1 MFTQRITQVGVCLFA
16 LFALGTHRADAQEFV
31 DGSPGGL
38 RALLERFDAD
48 RGNVKR
54 FYNIPL
60 SAGDQ
65 RRRAAFYQGWLATLA
80 KLDFDRLS
88 RPGQVDYV
96 LFRNEIV
103 RTQKKIEREWARDAD
118 ILPLVPFKDPIVEL
132 LEARRRL
139 EPVEGKTFAV
149 RLEKIEKQIDTARQR
164 LEGAIDEANNRWDQD
179 ASRHAARRVR
189 DLRGQV
195 AGWFRFYNGYDPVFT
210 WWVKKPVAEVEKAL
224 DEYAGVITE
233 KMVKRKKVEK
243 PKDRDRLVGHP
254 IGAKALSRELAREMI
269 PYAPDKLVK
278 IAEHEFAWCDRE
290 MLKASRELGFE
301 DDWRKA
307 QNHVKT
313 KHVEPGAQPKVI
325 KELALEAERFLEQ
338 RKLITVP
345 PLCKETWRIGMM
357 SAGRQRVNPY
367 FTGGEVISV
376 SFPTDEMTHRD
387 KLMSMRGNNLHFAR
401 ATVHHELIPGHHLQD
416 FMMARYRPYRRRFRT
431 PFWKEGWAVYW
442 EMHLWDLGFAKSPED
457 RIGML
462 FWRKHRCARIIF
474 SLGYHLN
481 TMTADEAVDFL
492 VKRVGHER
500 RNATAEVRR
509 SIQGGYPPLYQCAYM
524 LGALQFRAMHRN
536 LVGGGKMTE
545 RQFHDTVLRQ
555 NSMPIEMVRAA
566 LDKDVKLT
574 RDYVARWKFA
584 KEGASR

>member
-1 MFTQRITQVGVCLFA
+1 
-16 LFALGTHRADAQEFV
+16 
-31 DGSPGGL
+31 
-38 RALLERFDAD
+38 
-48 RGNVKR
+48 
-54 FYNIPL
+54 
-60 SAGDQ
+60 
-65 RRRAAFYQGWLATLA
+65 
-80 KLDFDRLS
+80 
-88 RPGQVDYV
+88 
-96 LFRNEIV
+96 
-103 RTQKKIEREWARDAD
+103 
-118 ILPLVPFKDPIVEL
+118 
-132 LEARRRL
+132 
-139 EPVEGKTFAV
+139 
-149 RLEKIEKQIDTARQR
+149 
-164 LEGAIDEANNRWDQD
+164 
-179 ASRHAARRVR
+179 
-189 DLRGQV
+189 
-195 AGWFRFYNGYDPVFT
+195 
-210 WWVKKPVAEVEKAL
+210 
-224 DEYAGVITE
+224 
-233 KMVKRKKVEK
+233 
-243 PKDRDRLVGHP
+243 
-254 IGAKALSRELAREMI
+254 
-269 PYAPDKLVK
+269 
-278 IAEHEFAWCDRE
+278 
-290 MLKASRELGFE
+290 LKASRELGFE